1 MDVIEQEP
9 PVPSDHPLFSA
20 PNTIVTPHAAFATK
34 EAMVKRAVISL
45 ENVILFKGY
54 ATECDVRKGHIM
66 RKQIRRHIYFS
77 GRVQEDLHCLPLGSG
92 LTGWVKNLWDGRVE
106 MEVQGTEDEIRRLI
120 QGLQEGPYIRIEGM
134 EAENLPLK
142 EKEREFRE
150 TW

>member
-1 MDVIEQEP
+1 M
-9 PVPSDHPLFSA
+9 
-20 PNTIVTPHAAFATK
+20 
-34 EAMVKRAVISL
+34 
-45 ENVILFKGY
+45 
-54 ATECDVRKGHIM
+54 RKGHIM

-77 GRVQEDLHCLPLGSG
+77 GRVGGGIPLYRLPS
-92 LTGWVKNLWDGRVE
+92 TGWVKNLWDGRVE